1 MLFTRVS
8 SVPTNVI
15 TGFLGV
21 GKTTAIQHLLASKT
35 SKAPWA
41 VLVNE
46 FGEVGIDGSM
56 LAGNKRAGE
65 VHIRE
70 VPGGCMCCAAGI
82 PMQVALNQLLR
93 EARPERLLIEPTGLG
108 HPKEILAVLEASAY
122 ASVLELRT
130 TITLVDARKISDARY
145 TGNAIFNQQLAV
157 ADLIIANKAD
167 LYQPGDF
174 EQLQAYLRG
183 SEQLAPLEQVVQ
195 GQLDSD
201 WLDRPRL
208 RASSPVGS
216 LSPQQLHSGPSV
228 APEQALPESGV
239 LRVENHGE
247 GYHSLGWRFHP
258 QFVFEYQAVLGWL
271 RTLSL
276 VRLKAVCITGDG
288 VFALNVAD
296 GVLTVMDLDDAFE
309 SRLEIISDE
318 PLDAPTLEQ
327 QLRACVCGSAYSTY
341 SS

>member
-1 MLFTRVS
+1 MLLTPLS
-8 SVPTNVI
+8 AVPTNVI

-21 GKTTAIQHLLASKT
+21 GKTTAIQHLLANKT
-35 SKAPWA
+35 SNAPWA

-56 LAGNKRAGE
+56 LAGKKRTGE

-108 HPKEILAVLEASAY
+108 HPKEILAVLEAGAY
-122 ASVLELRT
+122 ASVLDLRA
-130 TITLVDARKISDARY
+130 TITLVDARKISEPRY
-145 TGNAIFNQQLAV
+145 TGNDIFNQQLAV
-157 ADLIIANKAD
+157 ADLIIAHKAD

-174 EQLQAYLRG
+174 EQLQSYLQAVKQG
-183 SEQLAPLEQVVQ
+183 APLEQVVQ
-195 GQLDSD
+195 GQLHQD

-208 RASSPVGS
+208 QVSSPRGS

-228 APEQALPESGV
+228 APDQTLPESGI
-239 LRVENHGE
+239 LRVENQGE
-247 GYHSLGWRFHP
+247 GYHSVGWRFHP
-258 QFVFEYQAVLGWL
+258 QHVFDYGALLHWL
-271 RTLSL
+271 RGIPQT
-276 VRLKAVCITGDG
+276 RLKAVCITGDG
-288 VFALNVAD
+288 IFALNLAD
-296 GVLTVMDLDDAFE
+296 GVLTVMDLDDALE
-309 SRLEIISDE
+309 SRLEIISEE
-318 PLDAPTLEQ
+318 PLDGPILES
-327 QLRACVCGSAYSTY
+327 QLLACTHSSY